1 MKKVYAYI
9 HTHWDREWY
18 REFEEFRVRLIE
30 VFDDV
35 LQKLKTGELDYF
47 YFDGQT
53 AALEDY
59 LEIHPEKQNEIKKL
73 IAEKKLSTGPYYCS
87 TDSLLIER
95 ESLIRNLQY
104 GIDN

>member
-59 LEIHPEKQNEIKKL
+59 LEIHPEKQNEIK
-73 IAEKKLSTGPYYCS
+73 S
-87 TDSLLIER
+87 
-95 ESLIRNLQY
+95 
-104 GIDN
+104 

>member
-53 AALEDY
+53 AALEDF
-59 LEIHPEKQNEIKKL
+59 LEIYPERKCEVEKL
-73 IAEKKLSTGPYYCS
+73 IAQKKYRR
-87 TDSLLIER
+87 LIKR
-95 ESLIRNLQY
+95 LPVGGSANVTKCLKP
-104 GIDN
+104 